1 MDLLPMEE
9 LQELMMLDGSPR
21 VSIYLPTH
29 RTGAEVQ
36 QNPVRLKNLLKEA
49 KDQLLEKGLRVP
61 DAEELLQGA
70 ERLLPNRD
78 FWQHQSDGLALYIAP
93 DTFRYYRLPLK
104 FNEMVVV
111 SNRFHM
117 KPVLPLFTDDGN
129 FYLLA
134 ISLGSVRLFKGT
146 RDNIRQV
153 QVDDLPEDMAEALR
167 YDDPERR
174 LQHQTLSHAN
184 GGSPAIFHGHGVAE
198 DDEKANILRYFQIV
212 DQALR
217 SELSQ
222 ENAPLVL
229 ASVEYL
235 QPIYK
240 QANDYPHLI
249 EEGIR
254 GNPEETDLEELHHKA
269 WKIVGPHFQQAKD
282 EAVSKFRNLSDTEKS
297 SQEME
302 QVVPAAFYGR
312 VDTLFVPLKTQ
323 RWGKFDIETNKI
335 EFHSEPREDS
345 DDLLD
350 LASVQTLA
358 NGGQV
363 YAFEPNEMPVE
374 ADLAAIL
381 RY

>member
-1 MDLLPMEE
+1 MDLLPQEE

-29 RTGAEVQ
+29 RAGTQVQ

-49 KDQLLEKGLRVP
+49 KEQLLEKGLRVP
-61 DAEELLQGA
+61 DAERLLQGA
-70 ERLLPNRD
+70 EELLPNRD

-93 DTFRYYRLPLK
+93 DIFRSYRLPLE
-104 FNEMVVV
+104 FNELVVV
-111 SNRFHM
+111 SNRFHI
-117 KPVLPLFTDDGN
+117 KPLLPLFTDDGT

-134 ISLGSVRLFKGT
+134 ISLGSVRLFRGA
-146 RDNIRQV
+146 RDDIRQV
-153 QVDDLPEDMAEALR
+153 QVDDLPKDMAEALR

-184 GGSPAIFHGHGVAE
+184 GGSPAIFHGHGVTE
-198 DDEKANILRYFQIV
+198 EDEKVNILRYFQIV
-212 DQALR
+212 DKVLR
-217 SELSQ
+217 GELAQ

-240 QANDYPHLI
+240 QANDYPHLV

-269 WKIVGPHFQQAKD
+269 WQIVGPRFQQAQD
-282 EAVSKFRNLSDTEKS
+282 DAVSTFRNLSDTEKA
-297 SQEME
+297 SQDLE
-302 QVVPAAFYGR
+302 QILPAAFHGR

-323 RWGKFDIETNKI
+323 CWGKFDLETNRV
-335 EFHSEPREDS
+335 ELHSDPREDS

-363 YAFEPNEMPVE
+363 YAFESNDMPVE
-374 ADLAAIL
+374 ADLAAIF